1 MASGAVGMRHQYK
14 TGEYVRGQEKK
25 ASVQRKY
32 VGSRA
37 YAGAPYVMKYGRAQE
52 LRTYEVGRT

>member
-1 MASGAVGMRHQYK
+1 MRHQYK

-52 LRTYEVGRT
+52 LRTYEVGRRKY